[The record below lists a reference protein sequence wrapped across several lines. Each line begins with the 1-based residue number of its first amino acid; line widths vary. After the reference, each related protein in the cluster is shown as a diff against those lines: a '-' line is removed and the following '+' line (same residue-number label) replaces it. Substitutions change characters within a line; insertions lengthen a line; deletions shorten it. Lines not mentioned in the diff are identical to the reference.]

1 MVNITITN
9 NVLNTWV
16 TVKEG
21 KGLSIDVSIYP
32 KSDNEWK
39 GGTVTVTF
47 HDPDHSIVY
56 DKTLTLTVPESGNE
70 TVTGT
75 LKEWTF
81 GNAQTTFDGD
91 VTKFVGTPMYLLNLV
106 NNIPNT
112 TVTQEDKGE
121 RKESGIQVY
130 AYLYLHITCK
140 DGFKMI
146 RDTIKCNDEL
156 IPEPTWSD
164 DDTVLVS
171 RFFMNTNNREKTR
184 TLTGETVSTGK
195 PETTITNNITGNCEE
210 THTVD
215 GTNVSITVTGNSE
228 YAKFV
233 GVSVK
238 YTDINDETK
247 TVVPDFSGN
256 VINITLNDV
265 KEGANVILSGAYRL
279 VCTTVN
285 NMTGCNV
292 TGLKPYY
299 IENETVNVIA
309 TANGKTHFDAENLPI
324 ANWEMMIGGTEEHP
338 FVLSNNGKTATLTFT
353 FPNNKEKV
361 SDSILTLLGGTVP
374 DAEVKGYG
382 SINVYLVDTK
392 TLEDFSKIRFTKK
405 LNENY
410 EYEYYDISEYVNRLH
425 KVYVDV
431 PNVSPTSLKLANF
444 DTSINTN
451 SVDDSKIHLDFGN
464 VLLPANSNSGN
475 DFNATIQCFIPFVGF
490 VPVDSDF
497 IGKELNLSYEIDL
510 ITGYCAYNLSCESIT
525 INNGTAN
532 CSSEI
537 IYKTLSNDEI
547 STIGDLSDLNTV
559 LMGLEPYITIKY
571 FEPLNVPVNNTTEQK
586 RIGDVTGFAQ
596 FENVNL
602 STNNNMLIEE
612 FNEIVSQLGN
622 GVYL

>member
-1 MVNITITN
+1 MKINITN

-16 TVKEG
+16 TAEKG
-21 KGLSIDVSIYP
+21 TGLSINVTIYP
-32 KSDNEWK
+32 KSQNEWK
-39 GGTVTVTF
+39 GGTVTVKF

-56 DKTLTLTVPESGNE
+56 DKTLTLTVPESGTE
-70 TVTGT
+70 TVKGT

-81 GNAQTTFDGD
+81 GTANVTFDGD
-91 VTKFVGTPMYLLNLV
+91 VTKFVGTHVRLLNLE
-106 NNIPNT
+106 NNIPHT

-121 RKESGIQVY
+121 REQSGLQVY
-130 AYLYLHITCK
+130 AWLYLHITCEN
-140 DGFKMI
+140 GFKMV
-146 RDTIKCNDEL
+146 RDTIKLNGTS
-156 IPEPTWSD
+156 IPRPTWSD

-171 RFFMNTNNREKTR
+171 KIKVNTNDLERTR
-184 TLTGETVSTGK
+184 PLTGETVSTGK
-195 PETTITNNITGNCEE
+195 PETTVTNNITGNCEE
-210 THTVD
+210 THTIA
-215 GTNVSITVTGNSE
+215 GTNVSITVTGNSD

-233 GVSVK
+233 GVSVE
-238 YTDINDETK
+238 YTDINGETK
-247 TVVPDFSGN
+247 TVVHDFLGN
-256 VINITLNDV
+256 VINISLTNV
-265 KEGANVILSGAYRL
+265 KEGTNVILSGAYRL

-309 TANGKTHFDAENLPI
+309 TANGKTHFDAENLPV
-324 ANWEMMIGGTEEHP
+324 ANWEPITGGTEEYP

-361 SDSILTLLGGTVP
+361 SDSTFTLLGGTVP
-374 DAEVKGYG
+374 DTEVIGYG

-392 TLEDFSKIRFTKK
+392 TLDDFSKIRFTKK

-410 EYEYYDISEYVNRLH
+410 EYEYYDIGNYVNRLH

-451 SVDDSKIHLDFGN
+451 SVDDSKVYVDFGN
-464 VLLPANSNSGN
+464 VLLPVNSDSGN

-497 IGKELNLSYEIDL
+497 IGKELNLSYDIDL
-510 ITGYCAYNLSCESIT
+510 ITGYCAFNLSCDGIT

-537 IYKTLSNDEI
+537 IYKTLANDEI

-559 LMGLEPYITIKY
+559 LMGLEPYITVKY

-602 STNNNMLIEE
+602 STNNIMLVDE
-612 FNEIVSQLGN
+612 FNEIVSQLAN

>member
-1 MVNITITN
+1 MAITIKN
-9 NVLNTWV
+9 NVLNTWA
-16 TVKEG
+16 TG
-21 KGLSIDVSIYP
+21 KRGHGLTIDVTIYP
-32 KSDNEWK
+32 KDDNEWK

-56 DKTLTLTVPESGNE
+56 DKKLTLIVPDSGTE
-70 TVTGT
+70 TVKGT
-75 LKEWTF
+75 LNEWDF
-81 GNAQTTFDGD
+81 GDPLITFDGD
-91 VTKFVGTPMYLLNLV
+91 VTKFVGTPKYLLNLV
-106 NNIPNT
+106 NNIPHT

-121 RKESGIQVY
+121 REQSGLQVY
-130 AYLYLHITCK
+130 AYLYLHITCEN
-140 DGFKMI
+140 GFKML
-146 RDTIKCNDEL
+146 RDTIQLNGDE
-156 IPEPTWSD
+156 IPSPTWSD

-171 RFFMNTNNREKTR
+171 RIYINTNDRERTR
-184 TLTGETVSTGK
+184 TLTGKTVSTGK
-195 PETTITNNITGNCEE
+195 PKTTVTNNITGNCEE

-233 GVSVK
+233 GVSIE
-238 YTDINDETK
+238 YTDINGETK
-247 TVVPDFSGN
+247 TFVPDYSGN
-256 VINITLNDV
+256 VINISLSDV
-265 KEGANVILSGAYRL
+265 KEGTNVILSGAYRL

-285 NMTGCNV
+285 SMTGCNV

-309 TANGKTHFDAENLPI
+309 TANGKTHFDAENLPV
-324 ANWEMMIGGTEEHP
+324 ANWEMLVGGIQEYT
-338 FVLSNNGKTATLTFT
+338 FVLSANGKTATLKFT
-353 FPNNKEKV
+353 FPNDKEKV
-361 SDSILTLLGGTVP
+361 SDSSLTLLGGTVP
-374 DAEVKGYG
+374 DTEVKGYG

-410 EYEYYDISEYVNRLH
+410 EYEYYDIGDYVNRLH

-451 SVDDSKIHLDFGN
+451 SVDDSKVHINFGN
-464 VLLPANSNSGN
+464 VLLPVNSDSGN

-490 VPVDSDF
+490 VTVDSDF
-497 IGKELNLSYEIDL
+497 IGKELNLNYDIDL
-510 ITGYCAYNLSCESIT
+510 ITGYCAYNLTCDGIT
-525 INNGTAN
+525 INNGTTK

-537 IYKTLSNDEI
+537 IYKTLANDEI

-571 FEPLNVPVNNTTEQK
+571 YEPLSVPVNNTMEQK
-586 RIGDVTGFAQ
+586 LIRDVTGFAQ
-596 FENVNL
+596 FENVDL
-602 STNNNMLIEE
+602 STTNSMLVDE
-612 FNEIVSQLGN
+612 FNEIVSQLET

>member
-1 MVNITITN
+1 MAIQIKN
-9 NVLNTWV
+9 NVINTWV
-16 TVKEG
+16 TG
-21 KGLSIDVSIYP
+21 KRGHGLTIDVTIYP
-32 KSDNEWK
+32 KADNEWK

-56 DKTLTLTVPESGNE
+56 DKKLSLTVPDSGTE

-75 LKEWTF
+75 LNEWDF
-81 GNAQTTFDGD
+81 GDPLITFDGD
-91 VTKFVGTPMYLLNLV
+91 VTKFVGTPKYLLNLV
-106 NNIPNT
+106 NNIPHT

-121 RKESGIQVY
+121 REQSGLQVY
-130 AYLYLHITCK
+130 AYLYLHITCEN
-140 DGFKMI
+140 GFKML
-146 RDTIKCNDEL
+146 RDTIQLNDTE
-156 IPEPTWSD
+156 IPRPTWSSD
-164 DDTVLVS
+164 DAVLVS
-171 RFFMNTNNREKTR
+171 RIYINTNDRERTR

-195 PETTITNNITGNCEE
+195 PETTVINNITGNCKE

-228 YAKFV
+228 NAKFV
-233 GVSVK
+233 GVSVE
-238 YTDINDETK
+238 YTDINGETK
-247 TVVPDFSGN
+247 TFVPDYSGN
-256 VINITLNDV
+256 VINISLTDA
-265 KEGANVILSGAYRL
+265 KEGTNVILSGTYRL
-279 VCTTVN
+279 VCNTIN
-285 NMTGCNV
+285 SMTGCTV

-299 IENETVNVIA
+299 IENETVNVVA
-309 TANGKTHFDAENLPI
+309 TASGKTHFDAANLPV
-324 ANWEMMIGGTEEHP
+324 ANWEMIVGGMQEHT
-338 FVLSNNGKTATLTFT
+338 FVLSANGKTATLKFT
-353 FPNNKEKV
+353 FPNDKEKV

-374 DAEVKGYG
+374 DTEVTGYG

-410 EYEYYDISEYVNRLH
+410 EYDYYDIGKYVNRLH

-444 DTSINTN
+444 DTSIITN
-451 SVDDSKIHLDFGN
+451 SVDDSKVHVDFGN
-464 VLLPANSNSGN
+464 VLLPVNSNSGN

-497 IGKELNLSYEIDL
+497 IGKELNLSYDIDL
-510 ITGYCAYNLSCESIT
+510 ITGYCAYNLSCNDIT
-525 INNGTAN
+525 INNGTTN

-537 IYKTLSNDEI
+537 IYKTLANDEI
-547 STIGDLSDLNTV
+547 STIGNLSDLNTV

-571 FEPLNVPVNNTTEQK
+571 FDPLNVPINNTTEQK

-602 STNNNMLIEE
+602 STNNSMLVNE
-612 FNEIVSQLGN
+612 FDKIVSQLEN

>member
-1 MVNITITN
+1 MSIAIKKFNLYGATANFKAKGFDVICTFT
-9 NVLNTWV
+9 LNAN
-16 TVKEG
+16 TVWNGEPFT
-21 KGLSIDVSIYP
+21 LEFV
-32 KSDNEWK
+32 DNDSHFHNK
-39 GGTVTVTF
+39 TVTV
-47 HDPDHSIVY
+47 
-56 DKTLTLTVPESGNE
+56 E
-70 TVTGT
+70 TVKDSTETIKKTVKDYNYASMSVSVIGYS
-75 LKEWTF
+75 
-81 GNAQTTFDGD
+81 TTYNGERI
-91 VTKFVGTPMYLLNLV
+91 VIGNLV
-106 NNIPNT
+106 NNVPHSKLEQMYTGVNSDDGT
-112 TVTQEDKGE
+112 N
-121 RKESGIQVY
+121 
-130 AYLYLHITCK
+130 AITRITLK
-140 DGFKMI
+140 ADEGFKFVEG
-146 RDTIKCNDEL
+146 TLKND
-156 IPEPTWSD
+156 INGGFAYSHNN
-164 DDTVLVS
+164 TVAQQYVGTPL
-171 RFFMNTNNREKTR
+171 NNLNVGWTF
-184 TLTGETVSTGK
+184 TGETVAK
-195 PETTITNNITGNCEE
+195 ETEIINNITGNCEE

-215 GTNVSITVTGNSE
+215 GTNVSITVTGNSD

-233 GVSVK
+233 GVSVE
-238 YTDINDETK
+238 YTDVNGETK

-256 VINITLNDV
+256 IINISLNDV
-265 KEGANVILSGAYRL
+265 KKGTTVTLSGAYRL

-285 NMTGCNV
+285 SLTGCNV

-309 TANGKTHFDAENLPI
+309 TANGKTHFDAENLPV
-324 ANWEMMIGGTEEHP
+324 AKWEPLTGGAEEHP

-353 FPNNKEKV
+353 FPNDKEKV
-361 SDSILTLLGGTVP
+361 SDSTFTLLGGTFP
-374 DAEVKGYG
+374 DTEVIGYG

-392 TLEDFSKIRFTKK
+392 TLDDFSKIRFTKK

-410 EYEYYDISEYVNRLH
+410 EYEYYDIGDYVNRLH

-451 SVDDSKIHLDFGN
+451 SVDNSKVPVDFGN
-464 VLLPANSNSGN
+464 VLLPVVSGDSN

-497 IGKELNLSYEIDL
+497 IGKEINLSYDVDL
-510 ITGYCAYNLSCESIT
+510 IKGYCAYNLSCNGIT

-547 STIGDLSDLNTV
+547 STIGDLSDNNTV
-559 LMGLEPYITIKY
+559 LMGLEPYVTVKY

-586 RIGDVTGFAQ
+586 LIRDVTGFAQ

-602 STNNNMLIEE
+602 STSNSMLIDE

>member
-1 MVNITITN
+1 MAIKITN

-16 TVKEG
+16 TGEWG
-21 KGLSIDVSIYP
+21 HGLTIDVTIYP
-32 KSDNEWK
+32 KDDNEWK

-56 DKTLTLTVPESGNE
+56 DKKLTLTVPESGKE
-70 TVTGT
+70 TVKGT
-75 LKEWTF
+75 LKEWTL
-81 GNAQTTFDGD
+81 GDPLITFDGD
-91 VTKFVGTPMYLLNLV
+91 VTKFVGAPMYLLKLV
-106 NNIPNT
+106 NSIPHT

-121 RKESGIQVY
+121 RVESGLQVY
-130 AYLYLHITCK
+130 AYLYLHITCEN
-140 DGFKMI
+140 GFKML
-146 RDTIKCNDEL
+146 RDTIQLNGAE
-156 IPEPTWSD
+156 IPSPTWST

-171 RFFMNTNNREKTR
+171 RIYIRTNDRERTR
-184 TLTGETVSTGK
+184 TLTGETVSTGN
-195 PETTITNNITGNCEE
+195 PETTVTNNITGNCEE

-233 GVSVK
+233 GVSVE
-238 YTDINDETK
+238 YTDVNGKTK

-256 VINITLNDV
+256 VINISLSDV
-265 KEGANVILSGAYRL
+265 REGTTVTLSGAYRL

-285 NMTGCNV
+285 NMTGCTV

-309 TANGKTHFDAENLPI
+309 MASGKTHFDAANLPYAQWETI
-324 ANWEMMIGGTEEHP
+324 AHGQTQHEFT
-338 FVLSNNGKTATLTFT
+338 LSNNGKTATLNFT
-353 FPNNKEKV
+353 FPDNKEKV
-361 SDSILTLLGGTVP
+361 SDSTFTLLGGTFP
-374 DAEVKGYG
+374 DTEVKGYG

-392 TLEDFSKIRFTKK
+392 TLDDFSKIRFTKK

-410 EYEYYDISEYVNRLH
+410 EYDYYDIGEYVNRLH
-425 KVYVDV
+425 KVYVNI
-431 PNVSPTSLKLANF
+431 PNISPTSLKLANF

-451 SVDDSKIHLDFGN
+451 SVDDSKVHVDFGN
-464 VLLPANSNSGN
+464 VLLPVVSGNSN
-475 DFNATIQCFIPFVGF
+475 DFNATIRCFIPFVGF

-497 IGKELNLSYEIDL
+497 IGKEINLSYEVDL
-510 ITGYCAYNLSCESIT
+510 VTGYCAYNLSCDGIT

-537 IYKTLSNDEI
+537 VYKTFANNEI
-547 STIGDLSDLNTV
+547 GTIGDLSDLNTV
-559 LMGLEPYITIKY
+559 LMGFEPFITIKY
-571 FEPLNVPVNNTTEQK
+571 FDPLNVPINNTTEQK

-596 FENVNL
+596 FENVDL
-602 STNNNMLIEE
+602 STTNSMLVDE

>member
-1 MVNITITN
+1 MSIAIKKFNLYGATANFKTKGYDVICTFT
-9 NVLNTWV
+9 LNAN
-16 TVKEG
+16 TVWNGEPFT
-21 KGLSIDVSIYP
+21 LEFV
-32 KSDNEWK
+32 DNDSHFHNK
-39 GGTVTVTF
+39 TVTVETVK
-47 HDPDHSIVY
+47 DSTETII
-56 DKTLTLTVPESGNE
+56 KTVKNYNYASMSVSVIGYSTTYNGEQLTLG
-70 TVTGT
+70 
-75 LKEWTF
+75 
-81 GNAQTTFDGD
+81 
-91 VTKFVGTPMYLLNLV
+91 NLV
-106 NNIPNT
+106 NNVPHSTLEQMYTGVNS
-112 TVTQEDKGE
+112 DD
-121 RKESGIQVY
+121 RNN
-130 AYLYLHITCK
+130 AITRITLK
-140 DGFKMI
+140 SDNGFKFVEG
-146 RDTIKCNDEL
+146 TLKNDL
-156 IPEPTWSD
+156 NVGFGYSHN
-164 DDTVLVS
+164 DTVAQQYVS
-171 RFFMNTNNREKTR
+171 TPLNN
-184 TLTGETVSTGK
+184 LNVGWIFTGETVAK
-195 PETTITNNITGNCEE
+195 ETEIINNITGNCDV
-210 THTVD
+210 THTID

-233 GVSVK
+233 GVSVE
-238 YTDINDETK
+238 YTDVNGETK

-256 VINITLNDV
+256 VINISLNDV
-265 KEGANVILSGAYRL
+265 KPGTTVILSGAYRL
-279 VCTTVN
+279 VCTTDN

-324 ANWEMMIGGTEEHP
+324 ANWEPLTGGAEEHP
-338 FVLSNNGKTATLTFT
+338 FVLSNNGKTATLNFT
-353 FPNNKEKV
+353 FPNDKEKV
-361 SDSILTLLGGTVP
+361 SDSTFTLLGGTVP
-374 DAEVKGYG
+374 DTEVTGYG

-392 TLEDFSKIRFTKK
+392 TLDDFSKIRFTKK

-410 EYEYYDISEYVNRLH
+410 EYEYYDIGEYVNRLH

-451 SVDDSKIHLDFGN
+451 SVDDSKVHVNFGN
-464 VLLPANSNSGN
+464 VLLPVVSGDSN

-497 IGKELNLSYEIDL
+497 IGKEINLSYDVDL
-510 ITGYCAYNLSCESIT
+510 ITGYCAYNLSCNGIT

-537 IYKTLSNDEI
+537 IYKTLANDEI

-559 LMGLEPYITIKY
+559 LMGLEPYVTVKY

-602 STNNNMLIEE
+602 STNNSMLVDE
-612 FNEIVSQLGN
+612 FKEIVSQLEN

>member
-1 MVNITITN
+1 MSLTIQKDSLCGVDKTFTSKGFNVVGTFKLKANNVWNGESFTVLFQDPDSHFHDKTFTVETVNGSTETITKTFSYSYSAKITIKGYSTN
-9 NVLNTWV
+9 YLG
-16 TVKEG
+16 EQ
-21 KGLSIDVSIYP
+21 I
-32 KSDNEWK
+32 
-39 GGTVTVTF
+39 
-47 HDPDHSIVY
+47 
-56 DKTLTLTVPESGNE
+56 TLG
-70 TVTGT
+70 
-75 LKEWTF
+75 
-81 GNAQTTFDGD
+81 
-91 VTKFVGTPMYLLNLV
+91 NLV
-106 NNIPNT
+106 NNVPNST
-112 TVTQEDKGE
+112 LEQYYTGDNFVQNNKTFGKF
-121 RKESGIQVY
+121 K
-130 AYLYLHITCK
+130 ITIKAK
-140 DGFKMI
+140 DGYKFVK
-146 RDTIKCNDEL
+146 DTLFNDINQGFDYNDNL
-156 IPEPTWSD
+156 
-164 DDTVLVS
+164 TVAKQIVGNVLDNLNLGWV
-171 RFFMNTNNREKTR
+171 FTGQTVEK
-184 TLTGETVSTGK
+184 ETEV
-195 PETTITNNITGNCEE
+195 INNITGNCEE

-215 GTNVSITVTGNSE
+215 GTNVSITVTGNSD

-233 GVSVK
+233 GVSVE
-238 YTDINDETK
+238 YTDVNGETK

-256 VINITLNDV
+256 VINISLNDV
-265 KEGANVILSGAYRL
+265 KQGTTVTLSGAYRL

-309 TANGKTHFDAENLPI
+309 TANGKTHFDAENLPV
-324 ANWEMMIGGTEEHP
+324 ANWEPLTGGAEEHP

-353 FPNNKEKV
+353 FPNDREKV
-361 SDSILTLLGGTVP
+361 SDSTFTLLGGTVP
-374 DAEVKGYG
+374 DTEVKGYG

-392 TLEDFSKIRFTKK
+392 TLDDFSKIRFTKK

-410 EYEYYDISEYVNRLH
+410 EYEYYDIGEYVNRLH
-425 KVYVDV
+425 KVYVNV

-451 SVDDSKIHLDFGN
+451 SVDDSKVHVNFGN
-464 VLLPANSNSGN
+464 VLLPVNSDSSN

-497 IGKELNLSYEIDL
+497 IGKELNLSYDIDL
-510 ITGYCAYNLSCESIT
+510 ITGYCSYNLSCDGIT

-537 IYKTLSNDEI
+537 IYKTLANDEI
-547 STIGDLSDLNTV
+547 STIGDLSDTNTV

-571 FEPLNVPVNNTTEQK
+571 FEPLNVTVNNTTEQK

-602 STNNNMLIEE
+602 TTTNNMLVDE

>member
-1 MVNITITN
+1 MAIQIKN
-9 NVLNTWV
+9 NVLNTGV
-16 TVKEG
+16 TG
-21 KGLSIDVSIYP
+21 KRGHGLTIDVTIYP
-32 KSDNEWK
+32 KADNEWK

-56 DKTLTLTVPESGNE
+56 DKELKLAVPDSGTE
-70 TVTGT
+70 TVKGT
-75 LKEWTF
+75 LEEWYY
-81 GNAQTTFDGD
+81 GDPLITFDGD
-91 VTKFVGTPMYLLNLV
+91 VTKFVGKPQYLLNLV
-106 NNIPNT
+106 NNIPHT

-121 RKESGIQVY
+121 RELTGIQVY
-130 AYLYLHITCK
+130 AYLYLHITCEN
-140 DGFKMI
+140 GFKML
-146 RDTIKCNDEL
+146 RDTIQLNDTE
-156 IPEPTWSD
+156 IPSPTWSN

-171 RFFMNTNNREKTR
+171 RIFINTNDRERTR

-195 PETTITNNITGNCEE
+195 PETTVTNNITGNCEE

-215 GTNVSITVTGNSE
+215 GTNVSITVTGNSD

-233 GVSVK
+233 GVSVE
-238 YTDINDETK
+238 YTDINSETK
-247 TVVPDFSGN
+247 TFVPDYSGN
-256 VINITLNDV
+256 VINISLTDV
-265 KEGANVILSGAYRL
+265 KEGTNVILSGAYRL

-285 NMTGCNV
+285 SMTGCNV

-309 TANGKTHFDAENLPI
+309 TANGKTHFDDKNLPV
-324 ANWEMMIGGTEEHP
+324 AKWEMLVGGIQEPT
-338 FVLSNNGKTATLTFT
+338 FVLSDNGKTATLNFT
-353 FPNNKEKV
+353 FPNDKEKV
-361 SDSILTLLGGTVP
+361 SDSTFTLLGGTIP
-374 DAEVKGYG
+374 DTEVTGYG

-410 EYEYYDISEYVNRLH
+410 EYEYYDIGKYVNRLH
-425 KVYVDV
+425 KVYVNV

-451 SVDDSKIHLDFGN
+451 SVDDSKLHVDFGN
-464 VLLPANSNSGN
+464 VLLPVNSDNGN

-490 VPVDSDF
+490 LPVDSDF
-497 IGKELNLSYEIDL
+497 IGKELNLSYDIDL
-510 ITGYCAYNLSCESIT
+510 ITGYCAYNLSCNGIT
-525 INNGTAN
+525 INNGTTN

-537 IYKTLSNDEI
+537 IYKTLANDEI

-571 FEPLNVPVNNTTEQK
+571 YEPLSVPVNNTTEQK

-596 FENVNL
+596 FENVDL
-602 STNNNMLIEE
+602 STTNSMLVDE
-612 FNEIVSQLGN
+612 FNEIISQLET

>member
-1 MVNITITN
+1 MSLKIEKDSLCGVDKTFTSKGFNVVGTFKLKANNVWNGESFTVLFQDPDSHFHDKTFTVETVNGSTETITKTFSYSYSAKITIKGYSTN
-9 NVLNTWV
+9 YTG
-16 TVKEG
+16 EQ
-21 KGLSIDVSIYP
+21 I
-32 KSDNEWK
+32 
-39 GGTVTVTF
+39 
-47 HDPDHSIVY
+47 
-56 DKTLTLTVPESGNE
+56 TLG
-70 TVTGT
+70 
-75 LKEWTF
+75 
-81 GNAQTTFDGD
+81 
-91 VTKFVGTPMYLLNLV
+91 NLV
-106 NNIPNT
+106 NNVPNST
-112 TVTQEDKGE
+112 LEQSYTGDNFVQNNSTFGK
-121 RKESGIQVY
+121 
-130 AYLYLHITCK
+130 
-140 DGFKMI
+140 FKI
-146 RDTIKCNDEL
+146 TIKANDGYKFVK
-156 IPEPTWSD
+156 
-164 DDTVLVS
+164 DTLFNDINQGFDYNDNLTVAKQIVGNVLDNLNLGWV
-171 RFFMNTNNREKTR
+171 FTGQTVEK
-184 TLTGETVSTGK
+184 ETDV
-195 PETTITNNITGNCEE
+195 INNITGNCEE

-215 GTNVSITVTGNSE
+215 GTNVSITVTGNSD

-233 GVSVK
+233 GVSVE
-238 YTDINDETK
+238 YTDINGEPK
-247 TVVPDFSGN
+247 TFVPDFSGN
-256 VINITLNDV
+256 VINISLTDV
-265 KEGANVILSGAYRL
+265 KQGTTVTLSGAYRL

-309 TANGKTHFDAENLPI
+309 TANGKTHFDAENLPV
-324 ANWEMMIGGTEEHP
+324 ANWEPLTGGAEQHP

-353 FPNNKEKV
+353 FPNDKEKV
-361 SDSILTLLGGTVP
+361 SDSTFTLLGGTVP
-374 DAEVKGYG
+374 DTEVTGYG

-392 TLEDFSKIRFTKK
+392 TLDDFSKIRFTKK

-410 EYEYYDISEYVNRLH
+410 EYEYYDIGDYVNRLH

-431 PNVSPTSLKLANF
+431 PNVSPTSLKLTNF

-451 SVDDSKIHLDFGN
+451 SVDDSKVHVDFGN
-464 VLLPANSNSGN
+464 VLLPVNSDSGN

-497 IGKELNLSYEIDL
+497 IGKELNLSYDIDL
-510 ITGYCAYNLSCESIT
+510 ITGYCAYNLSCDGIT

-537 IYKTLSNDEI
+537 IYKTLANDEI

-602 STNNNMLIEE
+602 STNNSMLVDE
-612 FNEIVSQLGN
+612 FNEIVSQLAN

>member
-1 MVNITITN
+1 MKINIKN

-16 TVKEG
+16 TAQKG
-21 KGLSIDVSIYP
+21 TGLSINVTIYP
-32 KSDNEWK
+32 KENNEWK

-47 HDPDHSIVY
+47 HDPEHSTVY
-56 DKTLTLTVPESGNE
+56 DKTLTLTVPESGTA
-70 TVTGT
+70 TVKGT

-81 GNAQTTFDGD
+81 GTANVTFNGD

-106 NNIPNT
+106 NNIPHT

-121 RKESGIQVY
+121 REQSGLQVF
-130 AYLYLHITCK
+130 AYLYLHITCEN
-140 DGFKMI
+140 GFKML
-146 RDTIKCNDEL
+146 RDTIKYNGGE
-156 IPEPTWSD
+156 IPDPTWSD
-164 DDTVLVS
+164 DDTSLVS
-171 RFFMNTNNREKTR
+171 RLYINTNDRERKR

-195 PETTITNNITGNCEE
+195 PETTVTNNITGNCEE

-215 GTNVSITVTGNSE
+215 GTNVSITVTGNSD

-233 GVSVK
+233 GVSVE
-238 YTDINDETK
+238 YTNVNDETK

-256 VINITLNDV
+256 VINISLTDV
-265 KEGANVILSGAYRL
+265 KEGTTVTLSGAYRL

-285 NMTGCNV
+285 NMTGCAV

-299 IENETVNVIA
+299 IENETVNIIA
-309 TANGKTHFDAENLPI
+309 TANGKTHFDSENLPV
-324 ANWEMMIGGTEEHP
+324 ANWEPLIGGTEEHT
-338 FVLSNNGKTATLTFT
+338 FVLSNNGKTATLNFT
-353 FPNNKEKV
+353 FPNDKDKV
-361 SDSILTLLGGTVP
+361 SDSTLTLLGGTVP
-374 DAEVKGYG
+374 DTEVTGYG

-392 TLEDFSKIRFTKK
+392 TLDDFSKIRFTKK

-410 EYEYYDISEYVNRLH
+410 EYEYYDIGEYVNRLH

-451 SVDDSKIHLDFGN
+451 SVDDSKVHVNFGN
-464 VLLPANSNSGN
+464 VLLPVNSNSGN

-497 IGKELNLSYEIDL
+497 IGKELNLSYDIDL
-510 ITGYCAYNLSCESIT
+510 ITGYCAYNLSCDGIT
-525 INNGTAN
+525 INNGTTN

-537 IYKTLSNDEI
+537 IYKTLANDEI

-559 LMGLEPYITIKY
+559 LMGLEPYVTVKY
-571 FEPLNVPVNNTTEQK
+571 FEPLNVTVNNTTEQK
-586 RIGDVTGFAQ
+586 RVGDVTGFAQ

-602 STNNNMLIEE
+602 STTNSMLVDE

>member
-1 MVNITITN
+1 MAINIKN

-16 TVKEG
+16 TG
-21 KGLSIDVSIYP
+21 KRGHGLTIDVTIYP
-32 KSDNEWK
+32 KADNEWK

-47 HDPDHSIVY
+47 HDPDHSVVY
-56 DKTLTLTVPESGNE
+56 DKKLTLTVPDNGTE
-70 TVTGT
+70 TVKGT
-75 LKEWTF
+75 LNEWDY
-81 GNAQTTFDGD
+81 GDPLITFDGD
-91 VTKFVGTPMYLLNLV
+91 VTKFVGEPKYLLNLV
-106 NNIPNT
+106 NNIPHT

-121 RKESGIQVY
+121 REKSGLQVY
-130 AYLYLHITCK
+130 AYLYLHITCEK
-140 DGFKMI
+140 GFKML
-146 RDTIKCNDEL
+146 RDTIQLNGTE
-156 IPEPTWSD
+156 IPSPTWSN

-171 RFFMNTNNREKTR
+171 RIYINTNDRERTR
-184 TLTGETVSTGK
+184 TLTGETISTGK
-195 PETTITNNITGNCEE
+195 PETTVTNNITGNCEE
-210 THTVD
+210 THTID
-215 GTNVSITVTGNSE
+215 GTNVSITVTGNSD

-233 GVSVK
+233 GVSVE
-238 YTDINDETK
+238 YTDINGEPK
-247 TVVPDFSGN
+247 TFVPDFSGN
-256 VINITLNDV
+256 VINISLTDV
-265 KEGANVILSGAYRL
+265 KQGTTVTLSGAYRL

-309 TANGKTHFDAENLPI
+309 TANGKTHFDTENLPV
-324 ANWEMMIGGTEEHP
+324 ANWEPLTGGTEQHP

-353 FPNNKEKV
+353 FPNDKEKV
-361 SDSILTLLGGTVP
+361 SDSTFTLLGGTVP
-374 DAEVKGYG
+374 NTEVTGYG

-392 TLEDFSKIRFTKK
+392 TLDDFSKIRFTKK

-410 EYEYYDISEYVNRLH
+410 EYEYYDIGDYVNRLH

-451 SVDDSKIHLDFGN
+451 SVDDSKVHVDFGN
-464 VLLPANSNSGN
+464 VLLPVNSDSGN
-475 DFNATIQCFIPFVGF
+475 DFNASIQCFIPFVGF
-490 VPVDSDF
+490 APVDSDF
-497 IGKELNLSYEIDL
+497 IGKELNLSYDIDL
-510 ITGYCAYNLSCESIT
+510 ITGYCAFNLSCDGIT

-537 IYKTLSNDEI
+537 IYKTLTNDEI

-559 LMGLEPYITIKY
+559 LMGLDPYITIKY

-586 RIGDVTGFAQ
+586 HIGDVTGFAQ

-602 STNNNMLIEE
+602 STNNSMLVDE
-612 FNEIVSQLGN
+612 FNEIVSQLAN